1 MNDIQVGDFIK
12 DKENNIT
19 KVIGILSLFKDV
31 YLYLGEDGYQYSD
44 NAIIKH
50 SLYITDLLSIND
62 YINGERI
69 QDITGNYIKTDKAI
83 HNKFWLSNNVKSI
96 KINN

>member
-1 MNDIQVGDFIK
+1 MELGVGEYIK

-19 KVIGILSLFKDV
+19 KIIGRLSLFKDV

-44 NAIIKH
+44 NSIANH
-50 SLYITDLLSIND
+50 SQYITDLLNVGD
-62 YINGERI
+62 FINGERI
-69 QDITGNYIKTDKAI
+69 QDLSGDYIKTDKAI
-83 HNKFWLSNNVKSI
+83 HNKFWLSNNVKSV